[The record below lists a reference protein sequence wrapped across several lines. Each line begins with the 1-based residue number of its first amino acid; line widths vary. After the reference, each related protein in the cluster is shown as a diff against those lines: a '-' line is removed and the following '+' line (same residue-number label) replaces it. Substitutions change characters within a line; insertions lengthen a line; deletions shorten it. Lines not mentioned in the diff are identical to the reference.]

1 MQKVVLVVVVLFAG
15 FYLMQQPEGLAHLSK
30 EAASSLWHGTTSVFE
45 AVITFLD
52 ELFA

>member
-1 MQKVVLVVVVLFAG
+1 LFAG

-30 EAASSLWHGTTSVFE
+30 EASAAIWHATTSVFE
-45 AVITFLD
+45 AVIAFLD